1 MKFKLFSFT
10 VILTTAALFVASCG
24 KKSDASQTPDDVDY
38 YTCTMHP
45 SVHLHNPKDKCPICG
60 MDLVP
65 VFKKGV
71 TTNASTGGKTN
82 DVDFYT
88 CTMHPSVH
96 SHNPKDKC
104 PICGMDLVPVLKKS
118 MATNE
123 SATGMAGMENM
134 PGMAGTET
142 KDMGE
147 KPGEFSVSV
156 ERQQQIGV
164 TFATVEK
171 RPVKYSIRAVGL
183 VAGDKQRHWD
193 YVARVDG
200 YVQKLFVF
208 SRGEAVEKNAP
219 LLSIYSPDFLTTEN
233 EFIGLLR
240 ARDETTNNPALVDS
254 NNRLIASAKE
264 RLRLWN
270 IGEDRIAE
278 LEKTRKPE
286 ENITLVSPFRGIVQD
301 LDVDQ
306 GRRVS
311 MGDHLV
317 DVADLSVVWVWAQFY
332 QDELPLLKKDLPVTI
347 TASSMPDEKFEG
359 KISVI
364 DPFVN
369 DASRTVRVRI
379 DVPNPDFKLLPDMY
393 VDAALNLDAG
403 ESLSVPVNAVLPTGQ
418 HNIVFVDK
426 GDGKLEPRFIEVG
439 RQFDGYYEVKSGLE
453 ENDRVVASANFLI
466 DAESQIQGALKSW

>member
-1 MKFKLFSFT
+1 MKLKIFS
-10 VILTTAALFVASCG
+10 IALLIAVVAIFAVSCG
-24 KKSDASQTPDDVDY
+24 KKQSNGKPDNVDY

-45 SVHLHNPKDKCPICG
+45 SVRSQNPNDKCPICG

-65 VFKKGV
+65 VYKKGA
-71 TTNASTGGKTN
+71 TTNA
-82 DVDFYT
+82 
-88 CTMHPSVH
+88 PS
-96 SHNPKDKC
+96 NEANQPPKN
-104 PICGMDLVPVLKKS
+104 S
-118 MATNE
+118 
-123 SATGMAGMENM
+123 GMAGMENM
-134 PGMAGTET
+134 QGMTMTTNMNA
-142 KDMGE
+142 E
-147 KPGEFSVSV
+147 KPGEFNVPV

-171 RPVKYSIRAVGL
+171 QPVKFSIRAVGM

-208 SRGEAVEKNAP
+208 SRGEVVEKNAP

-233 EFIGLLR
+233 EFLDLLR
-240 ARDETTNNPALVDS
+240 IRDEMTNNAALTES
-254 NNRLIASAKE
+254 NTRLIASAKE

-270 IGEDRIAE
+270 IGEEQIAE
-278 LEKTRKPE
+278 LEKTRKPV

-306 GRRVS
+306 GRHVS
-311 MGDHLV
+311 VGDHLV

-347 TASSMPDEKFEG
+347 TASSMPGEKFEG

-379 DVPNPDFKLLPDMY
+379 DVENPDFKLLPDMY
-393 VDAALNLDAG
+393 VDATLNIDSG
-403 ESLSVPVNAVLPTGQ
+403 ESLAVPVNAVLPTGQ

-426 GDGKLEPRFIEVG
+426 GEGKLEPRFIELG
-439 RQFDGYYEVKSGLE
+439 RQFADYYEVKSGLK
-453 ENDRVVASANFLI
+453 ENERVVASANFLI
-466 DAESQIQGALKSW
+466 DAESQVQGALKSW